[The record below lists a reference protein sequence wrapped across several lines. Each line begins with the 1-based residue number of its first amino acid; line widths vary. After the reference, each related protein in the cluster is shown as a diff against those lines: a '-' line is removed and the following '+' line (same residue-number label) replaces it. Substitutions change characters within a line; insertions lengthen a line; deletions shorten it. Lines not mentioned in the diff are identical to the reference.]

1 MLNGQFRRGFLRLLA
16 LAVLGVAAAYSQN
29 TTAGALTGTV
39 TDPTGAVIEGVQ
51 VTVMNQA
58 THQESAKTTNATG
71 LYDFENLQNGD
82 YTISFSKQGF
92 QVATVTNIH
101 LDPG

>member
-1 MLNGQFRRGFLRLLA
+1 MLNRHFRRVLLRLGA
-16 LAVLGVAAAYSQN
+16 ATILGVAAAHGQN

-39 TDPTGAVIEGVQ
+39 TDPTGAVVEGVQ

-58 THQESAKTTNATG
+58 THQEAVKTTNATG

-82 YTISFSKQGF
+82 YTISFSK
-92 QVATVTNIH
+92 
-101 LDPG
+101 